1 MLVEIPVKL
10 NKEQAAL
17 LRKFKES
24 ISSSENTPMKN
35 TWLKSAK
42 EFLKGF

>member
-1 MLVEIPVKL
+1 MLLK
-10 NKEQAAL
+10 
-17 LRKFKES
+17 KFKES
-24 ISSSENTPMKN
+24 ISGSENTPMKS